1 MTSMMA
7 SPWETEA
14 VAEVGVA
21 REAAVTVGTNVE
33 WPAGTTVAMTADLR
47 ETRHPRLA
55 LPLRRR
61 PLLLPTTSATSMR
74 SVMAAA
80 AVVVPIL
87 SVTIPLPTIR
97 LHRLQRL
104 LRLRRSQRQQQRMTS
119 LEGIRLAR
127 QPPPPPLHRLCK
139 LQHPLLQGAWTT
151 FSGQLQLQRLLQ
163 SPPQQ

>member
-1 MTSMMA
+1 M
-7 SPWETEA
+7 
-14 VAEVGVA
+14 AEVGVA

-80 AVVVPIL
+80 VVVPIL

-104 LRLRRSQRQQQRMTS
+104 
-119 LEGIRLAR
+119 
-127 QPPPPPLHRLCK
+127 
-139 LQHPLLQGAWTT
+139 
-151 FSGQLQLQRLLQ
+151 
-163 SPPQQ
+163 